1 MSPASRAPRRRIGRR
16 KFDFS
21 RQVAVMAVVNRT
33 PDSFFDAGRTFALD
47 AAVAAVL
54 AAAEAGADLVDI
66 GGLAFSPRVPDP
78 GVDGELARVV
88 PVVEA
93 VAARTDVPVSVDT
106 WRVEVAAAAIEAG
119 AAVINDVTG
128 LRDPAMIELIA
139 RTGVGVVVAHS
150 LAEPHQ
156 EHPSPRYV
164 DVVGDVR
171 AYLGSRVERAQ
182 AGGVRD
188 EQIVIDPGHDLNKS
202 TVQTLELTRRLGE
215 IADLGWPMLAA
226 VSNKDFI
233 GETLDRERP
242 DRLPGTLAA
251 AYACLERGA
260 RLLRMHDVAA
270 AVDVAR
276 MFEAIQGWR
285 APVRQRHNA

>member
-1 MSPASRAPRRRIGRR
+1 
-16 KFDFS
+16 
-21 RQVAVMAVVNRT
+21 MAVVNRT

-54 AAAEAGADLVDI
+54 GAADAGADLVDI
-66 GGLAFSPRVPDP
+66 GGLAFSPRAPDP
-78 GVDGELARVV
+78 GADGEIARVV

-93 VAARTDVPVSVDT
+93 VAARTDIPVSVDT

-128 LRDPAMIELIA
+128 LREPAMIELIA

-150 LAEPHQ
+150 LAEPHV
-156 EHPSPRYV
+156 EHPSPSYA

-171 AYLGSRVERAQ
+171 AYLLGRVERAR
-182 AGGVRD
+182 AGGIKD
-188 EQIVIDPGHDLNKS
+188 HQIVIDPGHDLNKS

-215 IADLGWPMLAA
+215 IADLGWPLLAA

-260 RLLRMHDVAA
+260 RLLRMHDVTA

-285 APVRQRHNA
+285 PPVHQRHNA